1 MRYGS
6 GKLGKVLVM
15 VCRRV
20 FYEAD
25 TPAYFR
31 IGQPLFRDVDTFLA
45 ERDFTFHCFTGYGTR
60 SPRGVKVDGSSVNG
74 INQWL
79 WADAFY
85 FHRLNDDEFWRVS
98 NRLVKLACIFHCI
111 YKSYEFAVHALK
123 CFDQLGGRAYC
134 HEYVRY
140 LQGIGVDV
148 EEGED
153 SEWIMEGMVKKLSLV

>member
-1 MRYGS
+1 
-6 GKLGKVLVM
+6 M

-85 FHRLNDDEFWRVS
+85 F
-98 NRLVKLACIFHCI
+98 
-111 YKSYEFAVHALK
+111 
-123 CFDQLGGRAYC
+123 
-134 HEYVRY
+134 
-140 LQGIGVDV
+140 IGSMMMNFGVCRIV
-148 EEGED
+148 
-153 SEWIMEGMVKKLSLV
+153 WLS